1 MRDQESK
8 YETYSF
14 MKMATNIMLTQMS
27 AKARIKKIVEKAVS
41 DTVKEYTKILYIFSL
56 MGISLQL
63 LFPSTIPTIGIPSF
77 IMIFFKLSNLCY
89 MG

>member
-56 MGISLQL
+56 MGILLQL
-63 LFPSTIPTIGIPSF
+63 MFTSAIPIISFPSF
-77 IMIFFKLSNLCY
+77 IIVRLEIYSLC
-89 MG
+89 